1 MTFCI
6 SLLQRAAAFL
16 LLLFSAPHGRYFL
29 FVVILLDG
37 ARSKILLL
45 LCKQETNPIHG
56 TCERQKRCDTRA
68 QSLVSLRALMRV
80 VFNVSMIISVS

>member
-45 LCKQETNPIHG
+45 LCKQETNPIQGHAKG
-56 TCERQKRCDTRA
+56 KRDVIRERSRWYL
-68 QSLVSLRALMRV
+68 SGLL
-80 VFNVSMIISVS
+80 